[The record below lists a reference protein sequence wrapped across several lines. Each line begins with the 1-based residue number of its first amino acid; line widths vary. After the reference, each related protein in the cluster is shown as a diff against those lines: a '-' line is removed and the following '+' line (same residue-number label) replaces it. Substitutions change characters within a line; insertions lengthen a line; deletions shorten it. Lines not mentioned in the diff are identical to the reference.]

1 MKVLVAALAVVLAA
15 GCSSGSGYADRSVSP
30 AFLQDAVLTNHGRI
44 HALLGSGTISIET
57 PEIAQNVSFE
67 LTLRKPDSVMVR
79 IEGPFGIDLGLALLT
94 RREFFFY
101 NSMNNQ
107 VLSGPTNAANLA
119 RVLRIQME
127 FDDLLNLFSGG
138 TFLTADR
145 GRPPEFDVIDD
156 EYVLTYGHERGSR
169 RYKIDPRSYQIVQI
183 QHLDQRG
190 MVVAEQTFG
199 KFLTSDGT
207 IAPQLVRALMR
218 RERRRLS
225 IAYADLAINPQRLD
239 FHFDI
244 PSDAEKVRL
253 P

>member
-1 MKVLVAALAVVLAA
+1 MRLLAAALAIMLAA
-15 GCSSGSGYADRSVSP
+15 GCSAGSGYADRSVSP
-30 AFLQDAVLTNHGRI
+30 AFLEDAVLSNQGRI

-107 VLSGPTNAANLA
+107 VLSGPTNPVNLA

-145 GRPPEFDVIDD
+145 GHIADFEVIDD
-156 EYVLTYGHERGSR
+156 EYVLSYKHERGSR
-169 RYKIDPRSYQIVQI
+169 RYRIDPRSYQIVQI
-183 QHLDQRG
+183 EHLDQRG
-190 MVVAEQTFG
+190 TIVAEQTFG

-207 IAPQLVRALMR
+207 IAPQLVRALMK

-225 IAYADLAINPQRLD
+225 IAYSELAINPSRLE
-239 FHFDI
+239 FHFDV
-244 PSDAEKVRL
+244 PSDAERVRL
-253 P
+253 Q

>member
-1 MKVLVAALAVVLAA
+1 MRGILAVLAVVVAA
-15 GCSSGSGYADRSVSP
+15 GCSAGSGYADRSVSP
-30 AFLQDAVLTNHGRI
+30 AFLEDAVLSNEGRI

-107 VLSGPTNAANLA
+107 VLSGPTNASNLA

-138 TFLTADR
+138 TFLAADR
-145 GRPPEFDVIDD
+145 GRFPEFDVIDD
-156 EYVLTYGHERGSR
+156 EYVLSYRHERGSR
-169 RYKIDPRSYQIVQI
+169 RYMIDPRSFQIVRI
-183 QHLDQRG
+183 QHLDQQG
-190 MVVAEQTFG
+190 TIIAEQTFG
-199 KFLTSDGT
+199 KFLTSGGT

-225 IAYADLAINPQRLD
+225 IAYSDLAINPPRLE

-244 PSDAEKVRL
+244 PTDAEQVRL